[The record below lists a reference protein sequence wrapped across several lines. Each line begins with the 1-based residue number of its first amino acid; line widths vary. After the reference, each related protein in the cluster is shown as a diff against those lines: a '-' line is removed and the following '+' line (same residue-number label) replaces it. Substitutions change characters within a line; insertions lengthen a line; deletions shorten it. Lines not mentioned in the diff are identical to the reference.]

1 MKYCQLII
9 TVTVFTLSIVSE
21 IFPQS
26 IGTKVQI
33 TQGTYQK
40 AECSIAIDPTNS
52 NNLTACTMTLTG
64 DNTTKVGTLSSIDGG
79 TTWNRNEVLNSEYD
93 VDPSVAYDA
102 NGNVFL
108 CYIYNVEAGTNKIYV
123 QKSVNKGQTWQTR
136 IDLQASADA
145 DKSFI
150 AIDKHI
156 SSQYKNNI
164 YVVWNKNQT
173 TMEFSKSTD
182 GGVNFSQEVA
192 IISGSQS
199 LLGVIPVTGNN
210 GEIYIAYSI
219 GNPNCTGI
227 GFVKSTDGGATFSSQ
242 QQIAPVSQIGVF
254 DVDRYKLK
262 SNRIRVNSHPSM
274 SVDPVTGYIYV
285 VYASKSVNGDADVML
300 VKSTDNGTSW
310 STPIKVNN
318 DNTNTDQW
326 FPWIDISSSGE
337 INVVFYDSRVDP
349 VNNNLSEVYI
359 ARSIDG
365 GNTFGNY
372 DVSNSPFQPQA
383 LPNSPSENFMGD
395 YIGITSANQIAF
407 PVWTDNTS
415 GTFQIYTSKVNYN
428 QSVTIDQKRESGA
441 SLTGT
446 TVAKWEGSSF
456 VNYQV
461 PATFN
466 FSTGSSVVLR
476 GLQDVVQSP
485 SEKFNKW
492 SIDANV
498 INHRA
503 ITIEPGMN
511 QIISQ
516 FKSIQ
521 PDVTIENLLESS
533 SVGNGTIS
541 FADPW
546 LIDFN
551 ETPYGTRNQGINA
564 LPKARTSPFH
574 PDYTT
579 YYSSDIY
586 KGVFLNQ
593 NYNITGQPYYSIQAQ
608 STQTINGYTSY
619 FQNWSASGANIQ
631 STTALTTPV
640 VFTSAGATVTA
651 NYKGNLISNS
661 NTGFNSNSQRKV
673 VRTDDGKLHMVY
685 ESMNQVWYTYS
696 TDGGT
701 TWQPEQKVDNFST
714 NTKSC
719 SISQNSNIVFIV
731 YQSDLG
737 TGTIRAA
744 RFENGVRSWVTD
756 VYTLSSYSYDT
767 QPVIAAY
774 GSDGGLVVFKPTS
787 TSPLR
792 ARNVK
797 CSSIYCTAGTVG
809 TDFQISYSTAN
820 STSPS
825 LVYNVQRMF
834 LAFQEGSSEIRYVKL
849 SAGTDYE
856 SVLETSLVS
865 SGSPFTNN
873 QSPSIS
879 VQAENSVI
887 SWDGFN
893 TPIPSAVV
901 IRKIGSTWSNFNTF
915 GSGTVRYTNNNS
927 RRDGGEGSIIAWCD
941 IYNAHKFVKLDT
953 GNYSSILTLPV
964 GSGNGQI
971 QVSNGIGFADMKA
984 VAYQQPT
991 SGIYPVKFVNY
1002 NFLTLQKVNGTGNMN
1017 YGRMAIIQQNNKDF
1031 VYYLGDVKVDGKN
1044 IKFKS
1049 FVDSLKIENPEIM
1062 NEIMSTESFPLNSK
1076 SELTFSN
1083 SYYAYDNTNYKEAK
1097 GNEVANSIELVNTN
1111 GKTVKAEFNASDYDQ
1126 SKLTDNKT
1134 SYKVDCSNI
1143 EDGIYYLRIKSK
1155 PSGNASY
1162 YVNDMESEE
1171 PATLNKSFNEIK
1183 IAENAVPTGFVL
1195 GDNYPNPF
1203 NPTTKISFSLPQK
1216 SQVKLKVFDVL
1227 GREIQILADGVYEA
1241 GVHEVEF
1248 NATNLPSGVYFYNLT
1263 NGSNSITK
1271 KMLLMK

>member
-1 MKYCQLII
+1 
-9 TVTVFTLSIVSE
+9 
-21 IFPQS
+21 
-26 IGTKVQI
+26 
-33 TQGTYQK
+33 
-40 AECSIAIDPTNS
+40 
-52 NNLTACTMTLTG
+52 
-64 DNTTKVGTLSSIDGG
+64 
-79 TTWNRNEVLNSEYD
+79 
-93 VDPSVAYDA
+93 
-102 NGNVFL
+102 
-108 CYIYNVEAGTNKIYV
+108 
-123 QKSVNKGQTWQTR
+123 
-136 IDLQASADA
+136 
-145 DKSFI
+145 
-150 AIDKHI
+150 
-156 SSQYKNNI
+156 
-164 YVVWNKNQT
+164 
-173 TMEFSKSTD
+173 
-182 GGVNFSQEVA
+182 
-192 IISGSQS
+192 
-199 LLGVIPVTGNN
+199 
-210 GEIYIAYSI
+210 
-219 GNPNCTGI
+219 
-227 GFVKSTDGGATFSSQ
+227 
-242 QQIAPVSQIGVF
+242 
-254 DVDRYKLK
+254 
-262 SNRIRVNSHPSM
+262 M

-326 FPWIDISSSGE
+326 FPWIDISTSGE

-349 VNNNLSEVYI
+349 SNNNLSEVYI

-372 DVSNSPFQPQA
+372 DISNSPFQPQA
-383 LPNSPSENFMGD
+383 LPNSPSGYFMGD
-395 YIGITSANQIAF
+395 YIGVTSANQKAF

-415 GTFQIYTSKVNYN
+415 GTFQLYTSKVNYN

-461 PATFN
+461 PAIFN
-466 FSTGSSVVLR
+466 FSTGSSVVLK

-485 SEKFNKW
+485 SEKFNRW
-492 SIDANV
+492 NVDANV
-498 INHRA
+498 INHRTF
-503 ITIEPGMN
+503 TIEPGMN

-521 PDVTIENLLESS
+521 SGITIENLLESS

-551 ETPYGTRNQGINA
+551 ETPYGTRNQGTNA
-564 LPKARTSPFH
+564 PFKSRTSPFT
-574 PDYTT
+574 PDLTT
-579 YYSSDIY
+579 SYGGDIY
-586 KGVFLNQ
+586 EGVFLNQ
-593 NYNITGQPYYSIQAQ
+593 SGPPSWVPPYYSVQTQ

-619 FQNWSASGANIQ
+619 FQNWSVSGAILQ

-640 VFTSAGATVTA
+640 VFTSAGATITA

-685 ESMNQVWYTYS
+685 ESLNQVWYTYS

-731 YQSDLG
+731 YQSDFG

-744 RFENGVRSWVTD
+744 RFENGVRSWFTD
-756 VYTLSSYSYDT
+756 VYSLSSYSYDT
-767 QPVIAAY
+767 QPVIATY

-797 CSSIYCTAGTVG
+797 CTSISCTAGTVG

-820 STSPS
+820 SVSPS
-825 LVYNVQRMF
+825 LVYNSQKMF

-856 SVLETSLVS
+856 YVWETSLVS

-879 VQAENSVI
+879 VQAENPVV
-887 SWDGFN
+887 SWNGFN
-893 TPIPSAVV
+893 TPIPSAV
-901 IRKIGSTWSNFNTF
+901 IKRKTGTTWSNFNTF
-915 GSGTVRYTNNNS
+915 GSGTVRNTNNNS

-941 IYNAHKFVKLDT
+941 IYNANKFVKLDNGT
-953 GNYSSILTLPV
+953 YSSILTLPV

-971 QVSNGIGFADMKA
+971 QVSNGIGFSDMKA

-991 SGIYPVKFVNY
+991 SGIYPVKFINY
-1002 NFLTLQKVNGTGNMN
+1002 NFLTLQKINGTGNMN
-1017 YGRMAIIQQNNKDF
+1017 YGRMAIIHQNNKDF

-1044 IKFKS
+1044 IKFKP
-1049 FVDSLKIENPEIM
+1049 FVDSLNIENEEIM
-1062 NEIMSTESFPLNSK
+1062 NDVMTTENFQLNPK
-1076 SELTFSN
+1076 SELAFSN
-1083 SYYAYDNTNYKEAK
+1083 LYYAFDNTDYKESK
-1097 GNEVANSIELVNTN
+1097 SNEVANSIELVNTN
-1111 GKTVKAEFNASDYDQ
+1111 GKKVKAEFNASNYEQ
-1126 SKLTDNKT
+1126 SKLTDDKT
-1134 SYKVDCSNI
+1134 SFKVDCSNI
-1143 EDGIYYLRIKSK
+1143 EDGIYYLRVKSK
-1155 PSGNASY
+1155 PSGNATY

-1171 PATLNKSFNEIK
+1171 PARLNKTFNEVK
-1183 IAENAVPTGFVL
+1183 IADNALPTEFLL

-1241 GVHEVEF
+1241 GKYEVEF

-1263 NGSNSITK
+1263 TGTNSITK